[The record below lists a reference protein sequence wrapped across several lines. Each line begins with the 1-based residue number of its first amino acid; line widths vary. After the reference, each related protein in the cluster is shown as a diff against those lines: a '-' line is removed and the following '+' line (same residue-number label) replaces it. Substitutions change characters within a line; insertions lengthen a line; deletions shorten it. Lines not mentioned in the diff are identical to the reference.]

1 LQPQD
6 VIRKKRDGVA
16 LSKKEIA
23 FFVRGVTQNEWADYQ
38 TSALLMA
45 ILLNGMTGAE
55 THILTDEMLH
65 SGEVLDFS
73 DIAQPKVDKH
83 STGGVG
89 DKTSLIIAPLAAACG
104 LCVPMISG
112 RGLGHTG
119 GTLDKLEAIKNYRVQ
134 LSLTEFR
141 SVLSRVGFAMI
152 GQTQEIAPADR
163 KLYALRDA
171 TATVEALP
179 LIVASIMSKKLAAGL
194 NALVLDVKTGSGA
207 FMANEERA
215 KELARA
221 LVKTGNAFGVRT
233 EALITDMNQP
243 LGRAIGNALEVR
255 ECLDILRDE
264 MNEGARPV
272 LDLSIELTARMV
284 ALGGG
289 ADSSL
294 QAARVKV
301 KEALASGA
309 AFERFRLNVE
319 AQGGDPR
326 VCDEPARLTD
336 LTLREVHVKSARTG
350 FVTGINAAEIGR
362 AVASI
367 GGGRTRVEDSIDPSV
382 GFLVNAKIG
391 DELASSDRTL
401 GILYC
406 RTQAQAESAAAR
418 ILAAYEIKDA
428 PPSSTPTLIK
438 EVISE

>member
-6 VIRKKRDGVA
+6 VIRKKRDGAA

-23 FFVRGVTQNEWADYQ
+23 FFVRGATQNEWADYQ

-45 ILLNGMTGAE
+45 ILLNGMTEAE

-134 LSLTEFR
+134 LSLAEFR

-152 GQTQEIAPADR
+152 GQTKEIAPADR

-233 EALITDMNQP
+233 EALLTDMNQP
-243 LGRAIGNALEVR
+243 LGRAVGNALEVR
-255 ECLDILRDE
+255 ECLDILRGE
-264 MNEGARPV
+264 MNEESRPV
-272 LDLSIELTARMV
+272 HDLSIELTARMV
-284 ALGGG
+284 ALASGV
-289 ADSSL
+289 DSSL
-294 QAARVKV
+294 QAARTKV
-301 KEALASGA
+301 KQALDSGA

-326 VCDEPARLTD
+326 VCDEPARLAD
-336 LTLREVHVKSARTG
+336 LTLREVHVESARTG

-391 DELASSDRTL
+391 DELSSSDRTL

-406 RTQAQAESAAAR
+406 RTQAQAEAAAAR
-418 ILAAYEIKDA
+418 IRAAYEIGDA
-428 PPSSTPTLIK
+428 PLSSTPALIK
-438 EVISE
+438 DVISE